1 MMVLKIRLAGIKQ
14 ITSIYILMKKKFS
27 KNAKFGDLCLKSFK
41 KKDKEN
47 YSLIS
52 VITPNYKSPNLK
64 KSIKSVLNQT
74 FKNVELILIDVDF
87 EKKTIDMLKR
97 YNTKIDF
104 WLSERDK
111 GTNSF
116 GGQDFRDLG
125 NSVFSKKHNFLKT
138 LSNEIEIMNDNG
150 QNKFVLLY
158 IIIGRSIR
166 KFLIFCL
173 DCE

>member
-1 MMVLKIRLAGIKQ
+1 
-14 ITSIYILMKKKFS
+14 MKKKFS
-27 KNAKFGDLCLKSFK
+27 KNAKLAGLRLKSFK
-41 KKDKEN
+41 KRDKEN

-52 VITPNYKSPNLK
+52 VIMPNYKSPNLDK
-64 KSIKSVLNQT
+64 LTKSVSNQIY
-74 FKNVELILIDVDF
+74 KNVELILIDGGSG
-87 EKKTIDMLKR
+87 KKTIDILER

-116 GGQDFRDLG
+116 GGQDFGDLG